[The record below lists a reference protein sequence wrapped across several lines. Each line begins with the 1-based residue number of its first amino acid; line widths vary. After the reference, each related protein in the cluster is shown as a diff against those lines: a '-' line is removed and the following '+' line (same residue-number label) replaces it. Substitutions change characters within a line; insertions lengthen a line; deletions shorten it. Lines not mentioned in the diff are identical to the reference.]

1 MFCDNGAMMISCSLL
16 YGAEPSISDEMQA
29 ASDEESDGDKG
40 EGVFTNFL
48 SQQKE
53 SRYGVLDNKNDSFV

>member
-1 MFCDNGAMMISCSLL
+1 MFCDNSAVMISCSVL
-16 YGAEPSISDEMQA
+16 YGAEPSISDEMPA
-29 ASDEESDGDKG
+29 TSDEENDGDKG

-53 SRYGVLDNKNDSFV
+53 LRCGVLDNKDDSFV